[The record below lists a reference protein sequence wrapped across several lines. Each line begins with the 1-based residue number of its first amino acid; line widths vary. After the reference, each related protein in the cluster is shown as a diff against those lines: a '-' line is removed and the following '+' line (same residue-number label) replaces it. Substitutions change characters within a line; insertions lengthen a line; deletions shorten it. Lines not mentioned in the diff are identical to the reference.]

1 MSRYLL
7 SFANVVRIASI
18 IIFAVSLTACDSAED
33 SAPSTEERPND
44 DIPADPGTA
53 PPPLATG
60 PLRPTITLGEIDAG
74 NPGRIPLVVG
84 GVSTRRAGPESPL
97 VVVDYTDEN
106 LTIVVDGVV
115 QGKLIRPQNDGLKA
129 DIAFI
134 VDNTSS
140 MSTEIAGVRS
150 SILAFLDALIDS
162 GQDIAAGIVAFGDEM
177 PDGIE
182 PRIPPSDTRARAAV
196 YDFVDIDGDL
206 SMAGALYR
214 TAQELTATDP
224 GTNTD
229 FPELALAG
237 VDFARRTFSWR
248 SDAQRI
254 YILVTDDLT
263 WGRGFSV
270 PNRKGIDRDYF
281 TAESLGEQVREEG
294 SVIHVYSPAF
304 TAGSVAPP
312 AYDVRTLADQTGG
325 IWNELDR
332 SGAFD
337 LTELGIIETT
347 LATSLVEFV
356 RDDETTQGREVRVH
370 VRFQT
375 DEQVYDGERTV
386 RLSF

>member
-1 MSRYLL
+1 MRRYPH
-7 SFANVVRIASI
+7 SFVYVVLTVSI
-18 IIFAVSLTACDSAED
+18 IILATSLAACDITEVNDSSAGELL
-33 SAPSTEERPND
+33 ND
-44 DIPADPGTA
+44 DIPADPGTP

-60 PLRPTITLGEIDAG
+60 SLSPTITLREVDAS
-74 NPGRIPLVVG
+74 NPSRIPLVVG

-97 VVVDYTDEN
+97 VVVEYTDEN

-115 QGKLIRPQNDGLKA
+115 QGKLITPQSDGLKA

-140 MSTEIAGVRS
+140 MSNEIAGVRS
-150 SILAFLDALIDS
+150 SILAFLDALADS

-177 PDGIE
+177 PDGFE
-182 PRIPPSDTRARAAV
+182 PRIPSSDTRARAAI
-196 YDFVDIDGDL
+196 YDFVDIGEDISTG
-206 SMAGALYR
+206 SALYQ
-214 TAQELTATDP
+214 TAQELFATDP

-248 SDAQRI
+248 GDAQRI
-254 YILVTDDLT
+254 YILVTDDLA
-263 WGRGFSV
+263 WGRGFSI
-270 PNRKGIDRDYF
+270 PNRKGIDSDYF

-294 SVIHVYSPAF
+294 SVIHVYSPDF
-304 TAGSVAPP
+304 TAESVTPP

-325 IWNELDR
+325 VWNELDR

-347 LATSLVEFV
+347 LATNLVEFV
-356 RDDETTQGREVRVH
+356 RDDDTAQEREVRVH

>member
-7 SFANVVRIASI
+7 SLPKIVRIASI
-18 IIFAVSLTACDSAED
+18 IILAASLTACDGAEVRD
-33 SAPSTEERPND
+33 PSPDERPND

-60 PLRPTITLGEIDAG
+60 PLRPTITLGEVDAD
-74 NPGRIPLVVG
+74 NPSRIPLVVG
-84 GVSTRRAGPESPL
+84 GVSTRGAGPEAPL
-97 VVVDYTDEN
+97 LVVDYTDEN

-115 QGKLIRPQNDGLKA
+115 QGKLIRPQSNGLKA

-140 MSTEIAGVRS
+140 MSNEIAGVRS
-150 SILAFLDALIDS
+150 SILAFLDALTDS
-162 GQDIAAGIVAFGDEM
+162 GQDIAAGLVAFGDEM

-182 PRIPPSDTRARAAV
+182 PRIPSSDTRARAAV
-196 YDFVDIDGDL
+196 YDFVDIDADI
-206 SMAGALYR
+206 SMGSSLYR

-254 YILVTDDLT
+254 YILITDDLT
-263 WGRGFSV
+263 WGRGFSI

-281 TAESLGEQVREEG
+281 TAGSLGEQVRDEG

-304 TAGSVAPP
+304 PAESVTPP

-325 IWNELDR
+325 VWNELDR

-347 LATSLVEFV
+347 LATSLVEFL
-356 RDDETTQGREVRVH
+356 RDDDTIQEREVRVH

-375 DEQVYDGERTV
+375 DEQVYDGERTL